1 VFPDSIPVDTGDQ
14 TPKCSNLDIPTT
26 VNVVDHTAFG
36 VVFSRGDRNE
46 VTSTDSDLI
55 ANLNLAESS
64 LDRFHRFSPSQG
76 FVSVVRVSTKGSIGD
91 SLEEV
96 KDIIVDFRN
105 FPKIVENTLV

>member
-1 VFPDSIPVDTGDQ
+1 MSQSIFYSRFSNTKLCRSHLLFIDTVQ
-14 TPKCSNLDIPTT
+14 HPQ
-26 VNVVDHTAFG
+26 DHFCCF
-36 VVFSRGDRNE
+36 V
-46 VTSTDSDLI
+46 
-55 ANLNLAESS
+55 
-64 LDRFHRFSPSQG
+64 HRFSPSQG